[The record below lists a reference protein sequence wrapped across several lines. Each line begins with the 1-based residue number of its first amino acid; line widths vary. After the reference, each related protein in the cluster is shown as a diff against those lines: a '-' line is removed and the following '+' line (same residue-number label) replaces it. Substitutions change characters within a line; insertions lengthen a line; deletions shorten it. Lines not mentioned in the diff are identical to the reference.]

1 MEMEDL
7 RQTAALAHLNLDEK
21 ELSGAF
27 SAFEQMLGYFAA
39 MQAADGDKTVFP
51 VGGTAGASS
60 AASPAAGLSAV
71 ARTLPSTY
79 FRPDSP
85 HPQQN
90 TRLPG
95 VTGDEEVI
103 ARMLDS
109 AGERDGRFVVVPN
122 VL

>member
-7 RQTAALAHLNLDEK
+7 RQTASLAHLNLDEK

-39 MQAADGDKTVFP
+39 MQAADAEEALFP
-51 VGGTAGASS
+51 AGASP
-60 AASPAAGLSAV
+60 AAGAEAGLSAV
-71 ARTLPSTY
+71 ARTLSSTH

-85 HPQQN
+85 HLQQN
-90 TRLPG
+90 TDLC
-95 VTGDEEVI
+95 GDEEVI

>member
-39 MQAADGDKTVFP
+39 MQAADAEEAFFL
-51 VGGTAGASS
+51 AGASPT
-60 AASPAAGLSAV
+60 ASPAAGISAV
-71 ARTLPSTY
+71 ARTLSSTP

-85 HPQQN
+85 
-90 TRLPG
+90 RI
-95 VTGDEEVI
+95 TGDEEVI